1 MHMCVALQT
10 PSQTKSY
17 LTAINTSLACVPLL
31 RRNLM
36 PGRPAA
42 WSWRCAG
49 AHVRR
54 VADPVPNRIISDRE
68 QNISGMC
75 PIAKAQLDAWQTC
88 SLVVAVRRCTCASRC
103 RPRPKQN
110 HLTAINTSLA
120 CVPLLRRN
128 LMPGRPAA
136 WSWRCA
142 GAHVRRVADPVP
154 NRIISDPEQYI
165 SGMCPIAKAQLDAWQ
180 TLQLGRGSAPVH
192 MCVALQT
199 LSQTESYLTA
209 SSISLACMSLLRR
222 NLMPGR
228 PAAWSWRCAG
238 AHVRRVADPVP
249 NRIISDR
256 EQNIFGM
263 CPIAKAQLDAWQTCS
278 LVVAVRRCTCASR
291 CRPRPKQN
299 HI

>member
-17 LTAINTSLACVPLL
+17 LTASNTSLACVPLL
-31 RRNLM
+31 CRNLM

-54 VADPVPNRIISDRE
+54 VADPVPNRIISDRD
-68 QNISGMC
+68 QYISGMC

-103 RPRPKQN
+103 RPP
-110 HLTAINTSLA
+110 
-120 CVPLLRRN
+120 
-128 LMPGRPAA
+128 
-136 WSWRCA
+136 
-142 GAHVRRVADPVP
+142 
-154 NRIISDPEQYI
+154 
-165 SGMCPIAKAQLDAWQ
+165 
-180 TLQLGRGSAPVH
+180 
-192 MCVALQT
+192 
-199 LSQTESYLTA
+199 SQTESYLTA
-209 SSISLACMSLLRR
+209 SRISLACLSLLRR

-238 AHVRRVADPVP
+238 AHVQRVADPVP

-256 EQNIFGM
+256 EQYIAGM
-263 CPIAKAQLDAWQTCS
+263 YPIAKAQLDAWQTCS